1 MNSWAI
7 HCAVRL
13 RVSFQRSIFIRN
25 RLYEKILHVWKGL
38 FLENISVQVSYFP
51 SENRFNLFVIHQRLV
66 VAHVGPKHPYRY
78 IMPMLIVWGVAHEL
92 SVIGYLDDK
101 PSRALL
107 RHCGVLSVEGG
118 TSGVSALESP
128 SISPSTSPGKQSL
141 SSPSASCIV

>member
-25 RLYEKILHVWKGL
+25 RLYEKNPSCVERVV
-38 FLENISVQVSYFP
+38 LENISVQVSYFP
-51 SENRFNLFVIHQRLV
+51 SENRFNLFVIHQWLI
-66 VAHVGPKHPYRY
+66 VAHVGPIHPYRD
-78 IMPMLIVWGVAHEL
+78 IMPMLIVWGVPHEP

-128 SISPSTSPGKQSL
+128 SISPSPSPGKPSL
-141 SSPSASCIV
+141 SSPSASCSV